1 MRYRAFYGLLYGF
14 VLIAVVAAAAQ
25 DESTAERERNAIQSY
40 LGLISQKLE
49 SHKRYPRVAERNGLS
64 GRVVL
69 RFTVRWDGAVI
80 DSQITEV
87 TGHNSFGDAALQAL
101 RQVGQLPPF
110 PDEIRQ
116 RQLMVEMPIAYR
128 IESRFSPGMAPG
140 KDELIVQE
148 LLCRV
153 EQGDG
158 EALELPHKP
167 ADQGADRLQRLRA
180 IARRELARREAFNA
194 LKLKAEQ
201 AEVEAQFELG
211 VKFSAGEGVP
221 QDNRSAVDWFLKAAE
236 QGHIEAQ
243 FEVGARYAFGD
254 AADPNNSGVLKDSHQ
269 AVHWLKKAAEQS
281 YVTAQFM
288 LGVLLTGS
296 KRVTWL
302 HAVEHPWRGVLEDDI
317 PPDYIKAAQLLR
329 LAAEQGHVDAQF
341 ELGGLYLMGVGVI
354 QDDVQALAWFSLAAM
369 QGDKAHYHRDEM
381 QERMTSEE
389 IAEAKDLARRLAAN
403 IHGVQ

>member
-1 MRYRAFYGLLYGF
+1 MRYRGFYGLLYGL

-25 DESTAERERNAIQSY
+25 DESTAEREQNAIQSY

-49 SHKRYPRVAERNGLS
+49 SHKRYPRVAERSGLS

-116 RQLMVEMPIAYR
+116 RELMVEVPIAYR
-128 IESRFSPGMAPG
+128 IESKFSPGMAPG
-140 KDELIVQE
+140 KDDLIVQE
-148 LLCRV
+148 LLDRV
-153 EQGDG
+153 EQGDA
-158 EALELPHKP
+158 EALKL
-167 ADQGADRLQRLRA
+167 LRKA
-180 IARRELARREAFNA
+180 AERELARREAFKA

-201 AEVEAQFELG
+201 GEVEAQFELG
-211 VKFSAGEGVP
+211 VKYSAGEGAP
-221 QDNRSAVDWFLKAAE
+221 QNNRRAVDWLLKAAE
-236 QGHIEAQ
+236 QGHVEAQ
-243 FEVGARYAFGD
+243 FEIGARYALGD
-254 AADPNNSGVLKDSHQ
+254 AADSNISGVLKDSHQ
-269 AVHWLKKAAEQS
+269 AVHWLKKAAEQND
-281 YVTAQFM
+281 VTAQFV

-329 LAAEQGHVDAQF
+329 LAAEQGHVNAQF

-389 IAEAKDLARRLAAN
+389 LAEAKDLARRLAAK

>member
-1 MRYRAFYGLLYGF
+1 MRYRGFYGLLYGL
-14 VLIAVVAAAAQ
+14 VLVAAVAATQ
-25 DESTAERERNAIQSY
+25 DESIAEREQDAIQSY

-49 SHKRYPRVAERNGLS
+49 SHKRYPRVAEQSGLS

-69 RFTVRWDGAVI
+69 RFIVRWDGEVI
-80 DSQITEV
+80 DPQITEV

-110 PDEIRQ
+110 PDEIR
-116 RQLMVEMPIAYR
+116 RRDLMMEVPIAYR
-128 IESRFSPGMAPG
+128 IENRFSPGVTPG

-148 LLCRV
+148 LLRRV
-153 EQGDG
+153 EQGDTK
-158 EALELPHKP
+158 ALKLLRKA
-167 ADQGADRLQRLRA
+167 ADQGSDRLEELRA
-180 IARRELARREAFNA
+180 MARRELARRKAFKA

-201 AEVEAQFELG
+201 GDVEAQFELG
-211 VKFSAGEGVP
+211 GRYSAGEGVP
-221 QDNRSAVDWFLKAAE
+221 QNNRRAVDWLLKAAE
-236 QGHIEAQ
+236 QGHVEAQ
-243 FEVGARYAFGD
+243 FEIGARYALGD
-254 AADPNNSGVLKDSHQ
+254 AADSNISGVLKDSHQ
-269 AVHWLKKAAEQS
+269 AVHWLKKAAEQND
-281 YVTAQFM
+281 VTAQFV

-329 LAAEQGHVDAQF
+329 LAAEQGHANAQF
-341 ELGGLYLMGVGVI
+341 ELGGLYLLGLGVI
-354 QDDVQALAWFSLAAM
+354 QDDVQALAWFSLASI
-369 QGDKAHYHRDEM
+369 QGNKAHYHRDEL

-389 IAEAKDLARRLAAN
+389 VAEAKDLARRLAAK